1 MCTDCDFEDT
11 LDRVN
16 DMLDDERYNF
26 ANETLDSIYSWV
38 DKNDHVTEK
47 QIEAV
52 ENIRASV
59 EDR

>member
-1 MCTDCDFEDT
+1 
-11 LDRVN
+11 
-16 DMLDDERYNF
+16 MLDDERYNF
-26 ANETLDSIYSWV
+26 ADETLNSIYSWV